1 MATIS
6 AQDVYKLRDLT
17 GAGVM
22 DCKGA
27 LVEAEGDF
35 EKAIEILRKKGQK
48 LAVKRADRE
57 ANEGYVIAAA
67 DETNTFGAVI
77 MLNCETD
84 FVAKNNDFVS
94 SAKSFIDAAVAFKPK
109 SMDELNALQID
120 GRTIEGHVTDLVGK
134 IGEKITLTHY
144 EFIEAPCVVVYNHY
158 NHRISTL
165 AGFSEGGS
173 KVIEA
178 GKDVTMQ
185 IASMKPIA
193 VDKDDVSA
201 DIIAKEIEIGKEQ
214 ARAEGKPEEML
225 EKIALGKLNKF
236 YKESTLVNQDYIKD
250 SSMTVGQ
257 YLTSI
262 SANLKVTGFYR
273 FGLGE

>member
-1 MATIS
+1 MANIS

-22 DCKGA
+22 DCKNA
-27 LVEAEGDF
+27 LVESEGDF

-67 DETNTFGAVI
+67 DETNTFGAAI
-77 MLNCETD
+77 MMNCETD
-84 FVAKNNDFVS
+84 FVAKNDDFVS
-94 SAKSFIDAAVAFKPK
+94 ATKAFIDAAIAFKPK
-109 SMDELNALQID
+109 NMDALNSLQID
-120 GRTIEGHVTDLVGK
+120 GRSIADLVTDLVGK

-144 EFIEAPCVVVYNHY
+144 ECIEAPCVVVYNHY
-158 NHRISTL
+158 NHRISTI
-165 AGFSEGGS
+165 AGLTEGGE
-173 KVIEA
+173 KALEA

-214 ARAEGKPEEML
+214 ARQEGKPEEML
-225 EKIALGKLNKF
+225 EKIAQGKLNKF

-250 SSMTVGQ
+250 GSMTVAQ
-257 YLTSI
+257 YLKSV
-262 SANLKVTGFYR
+262 SPNLSVTKFYR
-273 FGLGE
+273 FALGE

>member
-57 ANEGYVIAAA
+57 ANEGYVIAAT
-67 DETNTFGAVI
+67 DESNTFGAVL
-77 MLNCETD
+77 MMNCETD
-84 FVAKNNDFVS
+84 FVAKNDDFVS
-94 SAKSFIDAAVAFKPK
+94 ATKSFIDSAIAFKTK
-109 SMDELNALQID
+109 SLDELNTIQID
-120 GRTIEGHVTDLVGK
+120 GRSIADRVTDLVGK

-165 AGFSEGGS
+165 AGLTEAGA
-173 KVIEA
+173 KVLEA
-178 GKDVTMQ
+178 GKDITMQ

-201 DIIAKEIEIGKEQ
+201 ETIAKEIEIGKEQ
-214 ARAEGKPEEML
+214 ARQEGKPEEML

-250 SSMTVGQ
+250 GSMNVGQ

-262 SANLKVTGFYR
+262 SPNLKVIR
-273 FGLGE
+273 FFRFALGE

>member
-67 DETNTFGAVI
+67 DENNTFGAVI

-84 FVAKNNDFVS
+84 FVAKNNDFVTA
-94 SAKSFIDAAVAFKPK
+94 AKSFIDAAVAFKPK

-120 GRTIEGHVTDLVGK
+120 GRSIEGHVTDLVGK
-134 IGEKITLTHY
+134 IGEKISLTHY
-144 EFIEAPCVVVYNHY
+144 EFIEAPCVMVYNHY
-158 NHRISTL
+158 NNRISTL
-165 AGFSEGGS
+165 AGFSEGGP

-185 IASMKPIA
+185 IASMRPIA
-193 VDKDDVSA
+193 IDKDDVPT
-201 DIIAKEIEIGKEQ
+201 DVIEKEIEIGKEQ

-236 YKESTLVNQDYIKD
+236 YKESTLMNQEYIKD
-250 SSMTVGQ
+250 GSMTVGQ
-257 YLTSI
+257 YLSNI
-262 SANLKVTGFYR
+262 SANLKVTRFYR